1 MAKCLIYLLIS
12 KSLILWCVK
21 LAKYTLTFFPQS
33 FYECK
38 IRLCSRRNEFY
49 NFNAFFAMILHNMLF
64 VKVQL
69 CWLLMLPTHWKI
81 CLLMFYS
88 KKSLVKTFHLILVL
102 LIKCNDTLCS
112 KEFESVLLSL
122 WSTKKYQLTFYMIHL
137 VSIFKD
143 LHQFAKLN
151 ALKDPK
157 GT

>member
-1 MAKCLIYLLIS
+1 MLTSDATNSLKNLPAHVLQQ
-12 KSLILWCVK
+12 KSV
-21 LAKYTLTFFPQS
+21 
-33 FYECK
+33 
-38 IRLCSRRNEFY
+38 
-49 NFNAFFAMILHNMLF
+49 
-64 VKVQL
+64 
-69 CWLLMLPTHWKI
+69 
-81 CLLMFYS
+81 
-88 KKSLVKTFHLILVL
+88 VKTFHLILVL